1 MLRQNVI
8 IMGDFN
14 IDLKRDNYVQRRL
27 IKSMYSIGLK
37 QLVKDYT
44 RIVRT
49 SETKI
54 DLVFSNKDIEVKV
67 RHEPKLTDYSMI
79 VVNRKGKICKEI
91 DRKIVRRDYK
101 KMNILKFMRLVV
113 RELGKMEE
121 NGINEMAKDAI
132 SAIVKCLDI
141 APMKEIVLRKEWQGK
156 SWFSEEIHKQMQQRD
171 MAYRAARTSKSCE
184 DWETFRQIRNK
195 TVDMCRKAKREYLK
209 D

>member
-14 IDLKRDNYVQRRL
+14 IDLKIDNYIQRRL
-27 IKSMYSIGLK
+27 IKSMYSVGLK
-37 QLVKDYT
+37 QLVNDYT
-44 RIVRT
+44 RIGRT

-54 DLVFSNKDIEVKV
+54 DLVFSNEDTEVEV
-67 RHEPKLTDYSMI
+67 RHEPKLTDHSMI

-113 RELGKMEE
+113 DELGKVEE
-121 NGINEMAKDAI
+121 NGINEMAKDSI

-141 APMKEIVLRKEWQGK
+141 VAPRKEIVLRKEWQGK
-156 SWFSEEIHKQMQQRD
+156 
-171 MAYRAARTSKSCE
+171 
-184 DWETFRQIRNK
+184 
-195 TVDMCRKAKREYLK
+195 
-209 D
+209 